1 MSATHNPN
9 SRRSASFV
17 PAPAN
22 QMTIDISLPRECW
35 LDHSPMGTTACPR
48 CHAGLVRTHQTYCVA
63 TKEHDQL
70 QDPFIIGSDFGSFC
84 PQCPTIVIDVAQV
97 GDLLSLGHS
106 SWDIGSS
113 FLVLGQVDLEAI
125 PEDKRNLPFDDDNP
139 LPLVSFTGI
148 FHLGDRRV
156 RSRGVRRKTRSKK
169 SEAKQRR
176 KRARR

>member
-1 MSATHNPN
+1 M
-9 SRRSASFV
+9 
-17 PAPAN
+17 
-22 QMTIDISLPRECW
+22 
-35 LDHSPMGTTACPR
+35 ACPR
-48 CHAGLVRTHQTYCVA
+48 CHVGLVRTRQTYCVA
-63 TKEHDQL
+63 TKEDNQL

-84 PQCPTIVIDVAQV
+84 PQCPTIVIRVAQV
-97 GDLLSLGHS
+97 GELLSLGRP

-139 LPLVSFTGI
+139 LPLVAFTGI
-148 FHLGDRRV
+148 FHLGDQRA